1 VKEFQGP
8 HGAMDATLGTN
19 GLYNNLNKEDRM
31 LNSTRVKPETRKLKG
46 VLVLFWFWLWF
57 YLFIYF

>member
-1 VKEFQGP
+1 
-8 HGAMDATLGTN
+8 MDATLGTN